1 MLLSNGAQTLKDYA
15 ARTFKKEVL
24 TISNRI
30 HYFTGYGHSNV
41 ILIEGNQSCILIDTL
56 DSDVRAQALKAAISA
71 YTAKPI
77 KTIIYT
83 HGHPDHRGG
92 GQAFADTA
100 EEVIAFAPKHP
111 VLKHTNIINPVLQ
124 LRGSRQFGYQ
134 LSDEALIT
142 QGLGPR
148 EGHSC
153 GEGTYAF
160 LPPTTLYT
168 DDIVTREIDGVQLQL
183 VSAIGETD
191 DQIFI
196 WLPQEKVL
204 CCGDN
209 FYPCWPNLSAIRGS
223 QYRDVAAWIDSLD
236 RIRAHQPEVLLPGH
250 GYAIQGQ
257 AQIEETLKNYRNALE
272 SVLQQTLQGMA
283 QGKTVDEL
291 AEQIAL
297 PAHLQSLP
305 YLEEHYGTVS
315 WSVRGIFAGYMGWF
329 DGNPTN
335 LNPLPVK
342 QQAENMLR
350 MMGGAEPVCAEINQA
365 LQNQQ
370 YQWVLQLCDI
380 LLNSQQNVQ
389 QARQCKAQAMT
400 ALAELETS
408 SNGRHYYLCCAK
420 ALLEA

>member
-1 MLLSNGAQTLKDYA
+1 
-15 ARTFKKEVL
+15 
-24 TISNRI
+24 
-30 HYFTGYGHSNV
+30 
-41 ILIEGNQSCILIDTL
+41 
-56 DSDVRAQALKAAISA
+56 
-71 YTAKPI
+71 
-77 KTIIYT
+77 
-83 HGHPDHRGG
+83 
-92 GQAFADTA
+92 
-100 EEVIAFAPKHP
+100 
-111 VLKHTNIINPVLQ
+111 
-124 LRGSRQFGYQ
+124 
-134 LSDEALIT
+134 
-142 QGLGPR
+142 
-148 EGHSC
+148 
-153 GEGTYAF
+153 
-160 LPPTTLYT
+160 
-168 DDIVTREIDGVQLQL
+168 
-183 VSAIGETD
+183 
-191 DQIFI
+191 
-196 WLPQEKVL
+196 
-204 CCGDN
+204 
-209 FYPCWPNLSAIRGS
+209 
-223 QYRDVAAWIDSLD
+223 
-236 RIRAHQPEVLLPGH
+236 
-250 GYAIQGQ
+250 
-257 AQIEETLKNYRNALE
+257 
-272 SVLQQTLQGMA
+272 MA